1 MLGITGTGGFKEY
14 WREVIGLYDDLW
26 FTSKT
31 KNDSDLSR
39 KRAHQQG
46 KIGVDFASTF
56 DGDNITFYY
65 FIQAMPEELNLS
77 FKKLLRAEC
86 KRGVRV
92 NFINYMRRHRI
103 DWNSA
108 QMKSRLRIL
117 REVSEDNDSKKV
129 TAYNLNEHI
138 STIGKQ
144 GWIER
149 SLQYLSIADIQRG
162 RALMK
167 STVMMTISGTRGE
180 DFDESVVNIEA
191 QANAMQIKLQR
202 ILYDIPDMVG
212 YMSPFKR
219 SQDGKI
225 VDSIPVQVM
234 PDELLARYN
243 TYSQGTLGLGGIT
256 FGTDVHSKFPVLKV
270 VKPKDDTAEN
280 WLITAE
286 TGGGKSFL
294 IKTIILQLLG
304 LGYNGTIMDIEGFE
318 YIPLA
323 NYVSHNSK
331 VVIINMAEG
340 SGNYFDPLEIFETTG
355 IEEVDRDAK
364 TMSSNFTLSLFKT
377 LLGKAY
383 HEDVWLDTVVSDI
396 VSQTYARKGV
406 TDDPLT
412 WYKSKGLTVRDCFA
426 TLESLIYE
434 KYRVNTEYLNA
445 CDKAYAIL
453 SKYFKEDGI
462 RNAMFKNRVQ
472 VSDII
477 DADLV
482 VCSFGMA
489 GKSENSVDATQMA
502 LMQLGAAHIS
512 HQRSIFSKV
521 QGKFNFKLWEEFQ
534 RWGKFP
540 DSEKTIGVAVTGGRK
555 LGDVNMIITNELGTL
570 LKDDKLDIISNITS
584 YLVGSIKDQAVRE
597 MFCKARS
604 IPNMLPELDMIAKHA
619 VYIDKEEKASI
630 TVDDKYTYSFLCGL
644 DNNKFGIVK
653 AEIPSELAQSK
664 LLKTGV
670 DLSGNIDKD
679 TKKKRV

>member
-1 MLGITGTGGFKEY
+1 MLGITGKGGFKAY

-31 KNDSDLSR
+31 RNDSELSR
-39 KRAHQQG
+39 KRQHEQG
-46 KIGVDFASTF
+46 KVGIDFASSF
-56 DGDNITFYY
+56 DGDKITYFY
-65 FIQAMPEELNLS
+65 FEQTFHQELNIS
-77 FKKLLRAEC
+77 FKRMLRAEC
-86 KRGVRV
+86 KKGVRV
-92 NFINYMRRHRI
+92 NFYNYMRRHRI
-103 DWNSA
+103 DWDSA

-117 REVSEDNDSKKV
+117 REVSEDNDAKKV

-144 GWIER
+144 GWVER
-149 SLQYLSIADIQRG
+149 SLKYLSIADIQRG

-167 STVMMTISGTRGE
+167 STMMITISGTRGE
-180 DFDESVVNIEA
+180 DFDESVINIEA
-191 QANAMQIKLQR
+191 QAKAMQIKLQR

-219 SQDGKI
+219 DSNHKL
-225 VDSIPVQVM
+225 VSSIPVQVLT
-234 PDELLARYN
+234 DELLARYN
-243 TYSQGTLGLGGIT
+243 TYSQGTLGSRGIT

-270 VKPKDDTAEN
+270 VKPKDDSAEN
-280 WLITAE
+280 WLISAE

-331 VVIINMAEG
+331 VVVINMAEG
-340 SGNYFDPLEIFETTG
+340 SGNYFDPLEIFEKTG
-355 IEEVDRDAK
+355 IEDIDRDAK
-364 TMSSNFTLSLFKT
+364 AMSSNFTLSLFKT

-383 HEDVWLDTVVSDI
+383 GEDVWLETVVNDI
-396 VSQTYARKGV
+396 VSQTYARAGV
-406 TDDPLT
+406 TEDPST
-412 WYKSKGLTVRDCFA
+412 WDKSKGLTVKDCFA
-426 TLESLIYE
+426 TLNNLMSENFRSNL
-434 KYRVNTEYLNA
+434 EYLNA
-445 CDKAYAIL
+445 CDKAHAIL
-453 SKYFKEDGI
+453 SKYFTDDGI
-462 RNAMFKNRVQ
+462 RSSMFKNRVQ

-489 GKSENSVDATQMA
+489 GKSENSVDSTQMA

-584 YLVGSIKDQAVRE
+584 YLIGSIGDQKVRE
-597 MFCKARS
+597 MFCNARS
-604 IPNMLPELDMIAKHA
+604 IQNMLPELDMIAKNS
-619 VYIDKEEKASI
+619 VYVDKEEKEAISI
-630 TVDDKYTYSFLCGL
+630 DDKYTYSFLCGL

-653 AEIPSELAQSK
+653 AEIPVELAKSK

-670 DLSGNIDKD
+670 DLAGNVE
-679 TKKKRV
+679 KKEKVTVR